1 MERKWDS
8 RLDALGVRLEA
19 PDQAEYRLVEAR
31 WRGPDESGDKHHIY
45 VRVLDRNGAP
55 LQDQEF
61 RITNGGQ
68 RIERTKGP
76 GFDDF
81 YGNYPMFAGGV
92 YAVDIPTD
100 VASDRVTGLSRSFG
114 GNPHANS
121 SVLLLFQRGA
131 AITAPVPPPP
141 PADPVPTPPTP
152 PAGQPPAIDAAT
164 RARLL
169 ALLDQAQAEIAAARA
184 LLEVQE

>member
-1 MERKWDS
+1 MERKWDP
-8 RLDALGVRLEA
+8 RLDALGARLEA

-31 WRGPDESGDKHHIY
+31 WRSPEESGDKHHIF

-55 LQDQEF
+55 VQDQEY
-61 RITNGGQ
+61 RIRNGET

-81 YGNYPMFAGGV
+81 YGNYPMFAGNV
-92 YAVDIPTD
+92 YSVDIP
-100 VASDRVTGLSRSFG
+100 AGSSDRVTGLSRSFG
-114 GNPHANS
+114 GNPHANT
-121 SVLLLFQRGA
+121 SVVLVFQQGA
-131 AITAPVPPPP
+131 AVVT
-141 PADPVPTPPTP
+141 PTPPP

-169 ALLDQAQAEIAAARA
+169 ALLDQAQAEIDAARA
-184 LLEVQE
+184 LLEVPE